1 MPEHFVPRES
11 GRKLQVLEEGD
22 PRGRPIFW
30 LHGTPGCRLMFAPW
44 VHDAREK
51 GIRLIGYDRP
61 GYGGSTALPGRNIAE
76 TGRDVGAIAD
86 YLGIER
92 FGVWGV
98 SGGGAPALACAATLP
113 KRVVATVSMAGVA
126 PFEAPGFDFFAGMNE
141 SAVSEYKMCVAD
153 RPAFEKLVRT
163 ECDQLAVVT
172 AEQVR
177 QEWGTVDSDAD
188 RTAVA
193 GELGDFLALQ
203 AREGVKNGAEG
214 VIEDYFAMVSPW
226 GFELSSI
233 RCPVQ
238 IWHGREDPGVPFQHG
253 EWIAA
258 HVPNAE
264 AHLLNGEGHASL
276 ARYLPEVHAWLVQRF

>member
-1 MPEHFVPRES
+1 MPEHLVPTES

-44 VHDAREK
+44 IRDAREK
-51 GIRLIGYDRP
+51 GIRLIGYNRP
-61 GYGGSTALPGRNIAE
+61 GYGGSTPLPGRNLAE
-76 TGRDVGAIAD
+76 TGREVGAIAD
-86 YLGIER
+86 HLGIER

-126 PFEAPGFDFFAGMNE
+126 PFVAPEFDFFAGMNE
-141 SAVSEYKMCVAD
+141 SIVSEYKMFVAD

-172 AEQVR
+172 AEQIRKAWAPIV
-177 QEWGTVDSDAD
+177 SDAD
-188 RTAVA
+188 REAVA

-214 VIEDYFAMVSPW
+214 VIEDYFTELSPW

-238 IWHGREDPGVPFQHG
+238 IWHGREDPGVPIQHG
-253 EWIAA
+253 EWLAA
-258 HVPNAE
+258 HVPKAE
-264 AHLLNGEGHASL
+264 AHLRNDEGHISL
-276 ARYLPEVHAWLVQRF
+276 LYHVPEIHAWLTQKF